1 MFSSNFVFEEFVLRS
16 LKASPLIKP
25 FLTPGGWQE
34 EKCVYWNVSVGLK
47 CVRSSSFDSFFN
59 LSPLYTHVSRKV
71 ISISEISAVN
81 FMVA

>member
-34 EKCVYWNVSVGLK
+34 DKCVSWNVSVGLK
-47 CVRSSSFDSFFN
+47 CVRTSSFDSFFN
-59 LSPLYTHVSRKV
+59 LSPLYTLQITTQCVSVKRLLVPLK
-71 ISISEISAVN
+71 
-81 FMVA
+81 

>member
-1 MFSSNFVFEEFVLRS
+1 MIFSSNFVSEEF
-16 LKASPLIKP
+16 ASPFIKP
-25 FLTPGGWQE
+25 FLTPGGWQQ
-34 EKCVYWNVSVGLK
+34 EKCVYWNVSVGLT
-47 CVRSSSFDSFFN
+47 CVETSSFDSFFN